1 MTHLAKLCV
10 GIATVAELR
19 DWQAQF
25 EAPRHRTRSMPRRA
39 AEVVDGGSLYW
50 VIAGVMLVRQRV
62 LALEPSVWDDGSKC
76 AAIMLDRALVPVEA
90 RAVRAF
96 QGWRYLEPAD
106 APADLSDDTT
116 AGHGLPDTL
125 RADLRRLALL

>member
-1 MTHLAKLCV
+1 MVHLAKLCV

-19 DWQAQF
+19 GWQARS

-39 AEVVDGGSLYW
+39 DEVVGGGSLYW

-62 LALEPSVWDDGSKC
+62 LALEPSVWDDGSRC
-76 AAIMLDRALVPVEA
+76 AAIMLHPALVPVEA

-96 QGWRYLEPAD
+96 QGWRYLEAAD
-106 APADLSDDTT
+106 APADLTEDRSV
-116 AGHGLPDTL
+116 GHGLPDTL